1 MKINLSGHHVEIK
14 DSIKEHLEEK
24 FAKIASHFPTVIT
37 LDVIL
42 SKEHGQFHTELITN
56 YEGSRISTSAKN
68 DLLYPAI
75 AAAAKK
81 LDSALNHRKGQLKA
95 NLHSKPEP
103 TTPIIAHERVQEMN
117 LNS

>member
-14 DSIKEHLEEK
+14 DSIKEHLDEK
-24 FAKIASHFPTVIT
+24 FAKIASHFPTVIA

-42 SKEHGQFHTELITN
+42 SKEHGQFQTELITN

-68 DLLYPAI
+68 DVLFPAI

-95 NLHSKPEP
+95 NLHSKPAATSP
-103 TTPIIAHERVQEMN
+103 DIAHEKVQEMN
-117 LNS
+117 LS